1 MSSRRCNAD
10 PVLSNREGAPDAGW
24 VKTGLNGRY
33 PPDCEIPK
41 RPNVTNLLMPRD
53 IADQMSIS
61 NRADEGLK
69 PAVLRAVLVLGLIY
83 VFLVGVS
90 SLESGIKLLGADV
103 QESLFSTVRN
113 PLAGLFVGIL
123 GTVLVQSSSAS
134 TSLIV
139 GLVASG
145 VLGFEY
151 AVPMV
156 MGANIGTTVTN
167 TLVSLG
173 HVRRTAEFTRAF
185 AAAVVHDF
193 FNVVVVAVLLPLE
206 LFTGAIS
213 SLAERISDLLVGSSG
228 TEWNSPVKAL
238 VKKPVGWLEEMWSGF
253 GADGNALGTLLVIC
267 GVVTV
272 LLALAFVTK
281 AMRRLVARR
290 VERSL
295 NTALGRGSGV
305 VALMVGLVITISVQS
320 SSITTSMLIPLCAAG
335 VVTLRNAYPVT
346 LGANVGTTIT
356 ALLAAL
362 ATSRPEALTIAL
374 VHTLFTAAG
383 ILLLYPVTALRQI
396 PIRGAEALA
405 RVAVERRLLA
415 VVYVMGMFVTVP
427 LLGVALLS

>member
-1 MSSRRCNAD
+1 MSWDSAEH
-10 PVLSNREGAPDAGW
+10 LSLSDRTD
-24 VKTGLNGRY
+24 
-33 PPDCEIPK
+33 D
-41 RPNVTNLLMPRD
+41 
-53 IADQMSIS
+53 
-61 NRADEGLK
+61 GLK
-69 PAVLRAVLVLGLIY
+69 SVVLRAALVVGLIY

-167 TLVSLG
+167 TLVSLA
-173 HVRRTAEFTRAF
+173 HVRRTAEFRRAF
-185 AAAVVHDF
+185 EAAVVHDF
-193 FNVVVVAVLLPLE
+193 FNVLIVAVLLPLE
-206 LFTGAIS
+206 LLTGAIS
-213 SLAERISDLLVGSSG
+213 TVAERISEPLVGSAG
-228 TEWNSPVKAL
+228 TEWRSPVKEL
-238 VKKPVGWLEEMWSGF
+238 VKRPVGWLEDLWSGL
-253 GADGNALGTLLVIC
+253 GANGNALGTLLVIC

-281 AMRRLVARR
+281 TMRRLVAER

-295 NTALGRGSGV
+295 NTALGRGSGM
-305 VALMVGLVITISVQS
+305 VALLVGVVITISVQS
-320 SSITTSMLIPLCAAG
+320 SSITTSMLIPLSAAG
-335 VVTLRNAYPVT
+335 VLTLRNAYPVT

-374 VHTLFTAAG
+374 VHTVFNIGG
-383 ILLLYPVTALRQI
+383 ILLLYPVAALRQI
-396 PIRGAEALA
+396 PISGAETLA
-405 RVAVERRLLA
+405 RIAVERRFMA
-415 VVYVMGMFVTVP
+415 VVYVVGMFIVVP
-427 LLGVALLS
+427 LLCVALLG

>member
-1 MSSRRCNAD
+1 MRWDNAEH
-10 PVLSNREGAPDAGW
+10 VSVSNR
-24 VKTGLNGRY
+24 
-33 PPDCEIPK
+33 
-41 RPNVTNLLMPRD
+41 
-53 IADQMSIS
+53 S
-61 NRADEGLK
+61 DEGLK
-69 PAVLRAVLVLGLIY
+69 PTVLKAVLVVGLIY

-90 SLESGIKLLGADV
+90 SLESGIKLLGADT
-103 QESLFSTVRN
+103 QESLFSAVRN

-206 LFTGAIS
+206 LLTGAIS
-213 SLAERISDLLVGSSG
+213 TVAARISEPLVGSAG
-228 TEWNSPVKAL
+228 TEWKSPIKAM
-238 VKKPVGWLEEMWSGF
+238 VKKPVGWLEDLWSGF
-253 GADGNALGTLLVIC
+253 GANGNALGTLLVIC
-267 GVVTV
+267 GIVTV
-272 LLALAFVTK
+272 LIALAFVTK
-281 AMRRLVARR
+281 TMRRLVAKR

-295 NTALGRGSGV
+295 NTALGRGSGI
-305 VALMVGLVITISVQS
+305 VALLVGLVITISVQS
-320 SSITTSMLIPLCAAG
+320 SSITTSMLIPLSAAG
-335 VVTLRNAYPVT
+335 VLTLRNAYPVT

-374 VHTLFTAAG
+374 VHTTFNIGG
-383 ILLLYPVTALRQI
+383 ILLLYPVSALRQI
-396 PIRGAEALA
+396 PIRGAETLA

-415 VVYVMGMFVTVP
+415 VVYVVAMFIVVP
-427 LLGVALLS
+427 FVGVALLS

>member
-1 MSSRRCNAD
+1 MPWDNA
-10 PVLSNREGAPDAGW
+10 EH
-24 VKTGLNGRY
+24 
-33 PPDCEIPK
+33 I
-41 RPNVTNLLMPRD
+41 
-53 IADQMSIS
+53 SIS
-61 NRADEGLK
+61 DRADEGLK
-69 PAVLRAVLVLGLIY
+69 PVVVKALLVVGLIY

-90 SLESGIKLLGADV
+90 SLESGIKLLGADT

-173 HVRRTAEFTRAF
+173 HVRRTAAFTRAF

-206 LFTGAIS
+206 LLTGAIS
-213 SLAERISDLLVGSSG
+213 SVAERISEPLVGSAG
-228 TEWNSPVKAL
+228 TEWKSPVKAL
-238 VKKPVGWLEEMWSGF
+238 VKKPVGWLEDLWSGF
-253 GADGNALGTLLVIC
+253 GASGNALGTLLVIC
-267 GVVTV
+267 GIVTV

-281 AMRRLVARR
+281 TMRRLVAKR

-295 NTALGRGSGV
+295 NTALGRGSGL
-305 VALMVGLVITISVQS
+305 VALLVDLVITISVQS
-320 SSITTSMLIPLCAAG
+320 SSITTSMLIPLSAAG
-335 VVTLRNAYPVT
+335 VLTLRNAYPVT

-374 VHTLFTAAG
+374 VHTTFNIGG

-396 PIRGAEALA
+396 PIRGAEILA

-415 VVYVMGMFVTVP
+415 VVYVVGMFIILP
-427 LLGVALLS
+427 FLGVALLS